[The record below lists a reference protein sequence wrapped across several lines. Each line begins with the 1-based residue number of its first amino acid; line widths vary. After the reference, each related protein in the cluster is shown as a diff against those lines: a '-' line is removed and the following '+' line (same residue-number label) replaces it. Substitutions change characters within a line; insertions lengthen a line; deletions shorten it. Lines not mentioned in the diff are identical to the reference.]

1 MRKTKIRNDLLPNR
15 SNFFQNFPN
24 NIIKFIH
31 PLFCNALSSDHIAG
45 GIILDIY
52 TLKTMYEK
60 NEKNDIIFGAYK
72 ELIKNTDEKRLK
84 ELGFIAAKNADPRA
98 LELLFNEGLDPN
110 TVDDYSRT
118 LLHQAAK
125 KEWGFYRPERNDM
138 IDVVNLLL
146 DKNVNVFRKEDNEKM
161 VCYHYAAK
169 AGNYEFVE
177 TLAKRGTKLNMADKK
192 GNTGIHLAADAV
204 KHAISSL
211 KHSEND
217 LERAKKRSNDFINE
231 RLANGWDMD
240 RIKKYMEGQRVP
252 TADEEERKHRA
263 LEEKVEDYFKTVKAF
278 NDGGVDID
286 EKNEYGETALK
297 FAINGNAKKIAAY
310 LNGTLD
316 NNDDAVTAGG
326 MTLHQ
331 AAQKNDADAIRALA
345 ALGADMNEFLNDE
358 KYNHGGCT
366 ALGIA
371 CSFLRSDAALV
382 LLKCGADPSIKDNNG
397 NVAVSYILSPDV
409 LASLNLSTFEEKRI
423 ERILDALIDSG
434 FDLNMFVNENSDTL
448 LNLACSSSRG
458 TSYNGHSTKRTVI
471 DYVLKNSVDVNIAN
485 RFGESPLMHACEKDF
500 EIMENVQIRLLEIG
514 ANVNAKDE
522 KSDTALHYA
531 ARNTSK
537 AGAKTLADMLV
548 EFGADITEGNNEG
561 KTALDIA
568 TEQNNEPLVKL
579 LLDHS

>member
-1 MRKTKIRNDLLPNR
+1 MRKTKIRNDLLPNQ

-24 NIIKFIH
+24 NIIKSIH
-31 PLFCNALSSDHIAG
+31 PLFRNALSSDHIAG

-72 ELIKNTDEKRLK
+72 ELIKGTDEKRLK

-146 DKNVNVFRKEDNEKM
+146 DKNVNVLRKEDNEKM

-177 TLAKRGTKLNMADKK
+177 TLAKRGTKLNMVDKR

-263 LEEKVEDYFKTVKAF
+263 IEEKVEDYFKTVKAF

-286 EKNEYGETALK
+286 EKNEYGETALR

-316 NNDDAVTAGG
+316 NNDNTVTAGG

-371 CSFLRSDAALV
+371 CSFLRPDAALA